1 MPGQG
6 QGQGQGQVVGHLRLE
21 QPEED
26 EQRGGGDDGG
36 RLVRHLIL
44 WQAELHQV
52 LGLAVLHHV
61 RVPGHRDTPKEV
73 ELQRPGDIEAGE
85 E

>member
-1 MPGQG
+1 
-6 QGQGQGQVVGHLRLE
+6 
-21 QPEED
+21 
-26 EQRGGGDDGG
+26 
-36 RLVRHLIL
+36 VRHLIL